1 MSEDATVIDN
11 GDGTFTITPDANFN
25 GEIDL
30 NFDISDGTETIVAT
44 GGLTVNPVND
54 APEVSGIVAQVDED
68 NSITITQEQLL
79 ANASDIDG
87 DDLVAS
93 DLQLFGTEAEIVQNE
108 DGLVHISPRGKL
120 QW

>member
-1 MSEDATVIDN
+1 
-11 GDGTFTITPDANFN
+11 
-25 GEIDL
+25 
-30 NFDISDGTETIVAT
+30 
-44 GGLTVNPVND
+44 
-54 APEVSGIVAQVDED
+54 D

-108 DGLVHISPRGKL
+108 DGSFTITPEENFNGELDFTYTVSDGEENVVTTLDLTVNPVNDAPDA
-120 QW
+120 